1 MAKLSRQPRLF
12 EQTMVLAN
20 GATVKVQTTVP
31 KKVVKLTTDP
41 TAHPAWNPDR
51 NKGQLDT
58 TGQASRFLRRYE
70 GFFDAT
76 AGTEAAAAAEPAA
89 KPTAKPAKVAA
100 AAPAKA
106 AAAGKKK

>member
-12 EQTMVLAN
+12 EQTIVLAN

-41 TAHPAWNPDR
+41 TVHPAWNPDR

-76 AGTEAAAAAEPAA
+76 TGSEAATAAEPAKA
-89 KPTAKPAKVAA
+89 AAAAA